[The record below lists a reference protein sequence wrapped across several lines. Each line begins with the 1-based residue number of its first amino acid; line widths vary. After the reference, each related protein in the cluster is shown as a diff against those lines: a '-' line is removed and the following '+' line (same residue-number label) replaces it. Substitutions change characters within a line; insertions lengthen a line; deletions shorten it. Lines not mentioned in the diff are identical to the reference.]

1 MRIGPT
7 SATYMLH
14 SQAMLQS
21 RAYESFDM
29 RYHHSWDV
37 STGGDGVIRVHEPQQ
52 GELQLALPKPVDL
65 HIERDVVERLVNAY
79 FVEVAPLLPVVTRDE
94 FIASSPPPPVLLYA
108 ICLVAAA
115 SRDVPQNVYE
125 SLRYA
130 VNSLIKAEDVMSTA
144 STVNIQALLI
154 LAMCGDCHSQFVPNA
169 LSALWI
175 RLGSAIRMV
184 RISGGKPANS
194 RLTIC
199 ATLVGTRSRLP
210 PCRVRQ
216 AEP

>member
-1 MRIGPT
+1 
-7 SATYMLH
+7 MLH

-65 HIERDVVERLVNAY
+65 RIERDVIEKLVNAY
-79 FVEVAPLLPVVTRDE
+79 FVEVAPLLPIVTREE

-108 ICLVAAA
+108 ICLIAAA
-115 SRDVPQNVYE
+115 SRDVPQNVYD

-184 RISGGKPANS
+184 RISGEGPRAFS
-194 RLTIC
+194 
-199 ATLVGTRSRLP
+199 
-210 PCRVRQ
+210 
-216 AEP
+216 